1 MAQQSSNRI
10 AYVTSYYPAK
20 PEDVEAKK
28 ADDFIFNE
36 EPEET
41 NYNSLEEALTS

>member
-1 MAQQSSNRI
+1 MAHQSSSNS
-10 AYVTSYYPAK
+10 AYVTSYSPAK

-36 EPEET
+36 ELSHGAIILIT
-41 NYNSLEEALTS
+41 LKIKG